1 MMLKLH
7 QAPSALHPPQ
17 ALTLQPFRILPNP
30 SATRLSL
37 VELLVDSHSS
47 SPSEDSSISSVAE
60 ETSHTLEAL
69 ATSWSTKAYIQ
80 ALVPPHDY
88 CSKHLATGHPSP
100 THSAS
105 TQCSQTPTHL
115 HRAPQSFLVY
125 LHPQLLPYLPQFPP
139 QSIQAHIMAK
149 AIPLPTPRCRVL
161 LFRAPGRPRQTREA
175 ARARR
180 LLQCPQHHF
189 RRLRD
194 NGRCGRSRGNGLAH
208 TMRLVLPQRIQ
219 RRRPRTRTLITGTAL
234 RERGKPR

>member
-1 MMLKLH
+1 M
-7 QAPSALHPPQ
+7 
-17 ALTLQPFRILPNP
+17 
-30 SATRLSL
+30 
-37 VELLVDSHSS
+37 DSHSS
-47 SPSEDSSISSVAE
+47 SPSEDSSIFSVAE

-88 CSKHLATGHPSP
+88 CPKHLATGHPSP

-115 HRAPQSFLVY
+115 HRAPQNFLVY
-125 LHPQLLPYLPQFPP
+125 LHPQLLPYLLQFPP
-139 QSIQAHIMAK
+139 QFIQTHIIAK
-149 AIPLPTPRCRVL
+149 IIPQPTPRCRVP
-161 LFRAPGRPRQTREA
+161 LFRAPGRPRQTRADPAREA

-180 LLQCPQHHF
+180 LLQCPPHPF

-194 NGRCGRSRGNGLAH
+194 NGRCGCSRGNGLAH
-208 TMRLVLPQRIQ
+208 TMRSVLPQRIQ
-219 RRRPRTRTLITGTAL
+219 RRRPRTRTSITGTAL